1 MRPDVLHSHLS
12 GFTCSVFN
20 MKSSANLSPKPPPV
34 TVQLAMRKG
43 GKTTEIKMEVKLN
56 RKQQKRHGNK
66 ESEGVT
72 TVSVLHFTIYLSQP
86 DTASRHVCKDTH
98 NAHTLHLLFSV

>member
-56 RKQQKRHGNK
+56 RKQQKRNTETKKVK
-66 ESEGVT
+66 E
-72 TVSVLHFTIYLSQP
+72 
-86 DTASRHVCKDTH
+86 
-98 NAHTLHLLFSV
+98 